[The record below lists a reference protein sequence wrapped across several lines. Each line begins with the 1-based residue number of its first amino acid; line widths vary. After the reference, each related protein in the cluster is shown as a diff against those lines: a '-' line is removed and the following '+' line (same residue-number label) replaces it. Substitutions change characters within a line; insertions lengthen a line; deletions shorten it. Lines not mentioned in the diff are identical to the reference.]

1 MAQRLLRSPSTAST
15 LDIEEEDVEEG
26 EVTTTTTNAIMLESA
41 AGGME
46 DVEERA
52 VKRIRLITMIHG
64 GAEPQQRTW
73 AGAVPAKKALSRRAP
88 KKIVKKMRMAFPVGD
103 DDTWTL
109 ARGALVDGMVG
120 GKREERTRL
129 ITAARELRGASKV
142 WAQAIEE
149 ALIDLLPEEAP
160 TLSFGNGANDDIDL
174 CGISG
179 KGVAKH
185 AEEIIAALD
194 HLRAPENAIMAA
206 ARGLLVQWPE
216 CLPRGVLRCPALH
229 AYLDL
234 WT

>member
-1 MAQRLLRSPSTAST
+1 M
-15 LDIEEEDVEEG
+15 EEE
-26 EVTTTTTNAIMLESA
+26 
-41 AGGME
+41 
-46 DVEERA
+46 EERA

-64 GAEPQQRTW
+64 GAQQQKTW

-129 ITAARELRGASKV
+129 ITAARELRGASKG

-174 CGISG
+174 CGLSG

-194 HLRAPENAIMAA
+194 HLRAPENAIKAA

-229 AYLDL
+229 EYLDK
-234 WT
+234 WTS